1 MSGSSILGRETRYSV
16 LRKSH
21 PPRDSRDCT
30 AGASRTIEL
39 SFTFTSEPAFYF
51 PKQPISVVSCC
62 NVSFFAN
69 DSSSSNTH
77 THCLT
82 VSCFFYRRMSTIPTT
97 SVVIEM
103 ITEQLSTCH
112 CLFHTP
118 RKERHTPAVVVTTSS
133 TTQQ

>member
-30 AGASRTIEL
+30 AGASRTIKL

-77 THCLT
+77 TLFDGFLFLLSSHVDNTNNFCRHRDDNRTTFYMPLSLSHT
-82 VSCFFYRRMSTIPTT
+82 KKRETHTSCRR
-97 SVVIEM
+97 
-103 ITEQLSTCH
+103 H
-112 CLFHTP
+112 N
-118 RKERHTPAVVVTTSS
+118 K
-133 TTQQ
+133 